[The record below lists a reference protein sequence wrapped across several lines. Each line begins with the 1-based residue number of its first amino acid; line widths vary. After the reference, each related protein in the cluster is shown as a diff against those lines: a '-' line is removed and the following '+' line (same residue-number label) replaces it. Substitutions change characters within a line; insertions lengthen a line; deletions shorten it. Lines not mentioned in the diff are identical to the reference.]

1 MIRDGGLFS
10 WGLALKAGAGL
21 MVLMLVITL
30 SMLRGRASIRQEL
43 DEDDELR

>member
-1 MIRDGGLFS
+1 MPHEGLFS
-10 WGLALKAGAGL
+10 WGLALKAGAAL

-30 SMLRGRASIRQEL
+30 SMLRGRASIHQEL

>member
-1 MIRDGGLFS
+1 MPHDGLFS
-10 WGLALKAGAGL
+10 WGLALKAGAAL

-30 SMLRGRASIRQEL
+30 SVLRGRAHIRQEL